1 MAIFY
6 KPAANASQV
15 AVFPFMKSGS
25 SYPRMIPTWKAG
37 ATEASYPAGAY
48 HVLQFKHTGWTC
60 SAAGTHCWDVGNN
73 KVGYHYISAAPGPLK
88 LNYGHGSTSTYTTGD
103 TGGNYMLNPYYFVD
117 IDTKS
122 TRAFRTNM
130 WAWTDPKMHAAGS
143 AKGPWKYG
151 TSVGDNKAE
160 KMGII
165 YCDDVG
171 GIKPGDESWGTRDYK
186 TMRPEGLIYGFIPY
200 LNKKDLWPS
209 TAMRVVFGAIIA
221 VPKAR
226 TTHPISMYYKGCTKN
241 QFWHH
246 SYPPAQYPWTKERSA
261 YYEHYSYAPYYGPAA
276 MRQILSGYYTQ
287 TDIEGNGFD
296 SGHVKQI
303 MNDGTYKYICVKGW
317 DTITSA
323 DTDIFTPGGVAY
335 NGPSSPTIV
344 DSWVSFHKST

>member
-6 KPAANASQV
+6 KPSGSSSKV

-25 SYPRMIPTWKAG
+25 SYPRMIPNWKAG
-37 ATEASYPAGAY
+37 STIANYPGGAY

-60 SAAGTHCWDVGNN
+60 SSVGTYCWDTDKN
-73 KVGYHYISAAPGPLK
+73 KAGSYHISAAPEPLK
-88 LNYGHGSTSTYTTGD
+88 VYYGHGYISTYMKSSTTGC
-103 TGGNYMLNPYYFVD
+103 YLVNPYYFVD

-130 WAWTDPKMHAAGS
+130 WSWTDPKMHAASS
-143 AKGPWKYG
+143 AGGPWVYG
-151 TSVGDNKAE
+151 TSVGQNKAG

-165 YCDDVG
+165 YCDNKAG
-171 GIKPGDESWGTRDYK
+171 NQLETGDYIDYK
-186 TMRPEGLIYGFIPY
+186 VSRPTDLIYGFIPY

-221 VPKAR
+221 VPQDR
-226 TTHPISMYYKGCTKN
+226 TEHPISMYYKGCTKN
-241 QFWHH
+241 QFYHH
-246 SYPPAQYPWTKERSA
+246 NYPPAQYPRKKNNSA
-261 YYEHYSYAPYYGPAA
+261 YYDHYTYAPYYPSNS

-287 TDIEGNGFD
+287 SDIEGPGFD

-323 DTDIFTPGGVAY
+323 NTDIFTPGGVAY
-335 NGPSSPTIV
+335 NGPSSPMIV
-344 DSWVSFHKST
+344 DSWVSFHAQT